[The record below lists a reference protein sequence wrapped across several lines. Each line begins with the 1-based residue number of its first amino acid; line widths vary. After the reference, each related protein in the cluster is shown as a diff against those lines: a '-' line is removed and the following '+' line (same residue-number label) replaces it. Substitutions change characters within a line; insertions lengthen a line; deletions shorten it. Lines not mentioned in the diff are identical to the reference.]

1 MRERRREFGRRTGSP
16 SSDGRTEVVTQ
27 VDRTT
32 VYSSRSRDV
41 LQDGYNRIRDDIIY
55 VSML

>member
-1 MRERRREFGRRTGSP
+1 MAIGSP

-41 LQDGYNRIRDDIIY
+41 LQDGYNRIRGDIIY
-55 VSML
+55 VSVL